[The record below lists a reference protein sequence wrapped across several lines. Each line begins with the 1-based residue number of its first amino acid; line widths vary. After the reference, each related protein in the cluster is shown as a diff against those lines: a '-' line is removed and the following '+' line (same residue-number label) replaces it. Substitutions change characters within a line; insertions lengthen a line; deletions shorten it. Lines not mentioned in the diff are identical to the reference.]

1 MSIYHSQR
9 TTRVFLLTA
18 DETELS
24 TTSTSYTSMK
34 YFNFV
39 MDRTRGYSWNKLV
52 VYAEAYNNT
61 SGQTTYVGVFVDN
74 ETSPRL
80 ELTYT
85 TTSYT
90 LKSGE
95 ITVSNLSD
103 GIHKIDIRVKVTGGT
118 GYIRLVEVHALI

>member
-1 MSIYHSQR
+1 MSIYHPLR
-9 TTRVFLLTA
+9 TARVFLLTA

-52 VYAEAYNNT
+52 VYAEAYNTT

-95 ITVSNLSD
+95 ITISDLAD

-118 GYIRLVEVHALI
+118 GYIRLTEVHALI

>member
-9 TTRVFLLTA
+9 TSRVFLLTA

-34 YFNFV
+34 YFDFV

-74 ETSPRL
+74 ESSPRL

-85 TTSYT
+85 ATSYT
-90 LKSGE
+90 LKSGD
-95 ITVSNLSD
+95 ISISDLSD

-118 GYIRLVEVHALI
+118 GYIRLTEVHALI